1 MEADFPSNSE
11 NRKMAILDM
20 EVWIGEGGN
29 VLYQHYEKTVASKAV
44 LHAQSAQSSA
54 CKHSVHAMELVRRI
68 LNTSPRLDWE
78 QFVAPN
84 LTNYMLRM
92 KKAGYGQHY
101 RKNTLKRALG
111 IYDSMKED
119 EEKGER
125 PLNRP
130 RRWKKD
136 ERVMAKKKKV
146 QNWSRKGGFIA
157 PIFVPATPQGEL
169 AKLLRDMAETES
181 EAGFKFKIA
190 KVFAKILNPMKKCF
204 TKSPPPLNLGF
215 K

>member
-1 MEADFPSNSE
+1 
-11 NRKMAILDM
+11 
-20 EVWIGEGGN
+20 
-29 VLYQHYEKTVASKAV
+29 
-44 LHAQSAQSSA
+44 
-54 CKHSVHAMELVRRI
+54 
-68 LNTSPRLDWE
+68 
-78 QFVAPN
+78 
-84 LTNYMLRM
+84 MLRM

-101 RKNTLKRALG
+101 RKNTLQRTLG
-111 IYDSMKED
+111 IYDNMKED
-119 EEKGER
+119 EEQGER

-181 EAGFKFKIA
+181 EAGFKFKIVENGGRTIKSHFQKSNPTSSPGCDNDDCLACQDGRGKGGSCLRSNVQYELSCNQCPEDDKCIYIGETSRNLYTRA
-190 KVFAKILNPMKKCF
+190 KEHIGKYRSQSKN
-204 TKSPPPLNLGF
+204 SE
-215 K
+215 